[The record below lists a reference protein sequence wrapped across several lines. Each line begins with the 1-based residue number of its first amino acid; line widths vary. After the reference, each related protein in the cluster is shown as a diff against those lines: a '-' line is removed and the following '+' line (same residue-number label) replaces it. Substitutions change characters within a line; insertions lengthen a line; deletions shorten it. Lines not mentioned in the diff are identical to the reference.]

1 MSVDPSATG
10 GRVDRYAAVW
20 PAPEAN
26 APPAGTPAL
35 TFSAAQLRH
44 DEAPLPGDPRALAP
58 GQLGVLL
65 AALLVGLLLMGLQL
79 WLLTVALDLYL
90 GGQGRQIWL
99 LALVSGAIFVGGV
112 VMLAVLGRRPRLGDR
127 QPGSEVP

>member
-1 MSVDPSATG
+1 MRVERPSAG
-10 GRVDRYAAVW
+10 ESFAA
-20 PAPEAN
+20 AP
-26 APPAGTPAL
+26 TL
-35 TFSAAQLRH
+35 TFASAHTRR
-44 DEAPLPGDPRALAP
+44 ESVPRQAETRSSAP
-58 GQLGVLL
+58 GRAAVLL
-65 AALLVGLLLMGLQL
+65 AALLVGLLLMGMQL

-112 VMLAVLGRRPRLGDR
+112 VMLAVLGRRPRLGGR